1 MNAACTATKP
11 CSQPAAC
18 AGRSSLFAPV
28 AATVAWAGVAGVDR
42 LVMPETVQTAR
53 DLGVVL
59 PVVSRWTIDFH
70 SRILAIGGWLLP
82 AIVILTL
89 FAGLIIRKLVPRMT
103 AVLMCLWCLAGATIL
118 GGMILTAATV
128 SNAGAPIAP

>member
-1 MNAACTATKP
+1 MNAACTAPKP
-11 CSQPAAC
+11 CPHAAAC
-18 AGRSSLFAPV
+18 GGTSSILAPV

-70 SRILAIGGWLLP
+70 SRILSIGGWLLP
-82 AIVILTL
+82 ALVILTL
-89 FAGLIIRKLVPRMT
+89 FAGLILRKLAPRMT
-103 AVLMCLWCLAGATIL
+103 AVLMCLWCLAGAAIL
-118 GGMILTAATV
+118 GGMFLTAATV
-128 SNAGAPIAP
+128 SNAGTAIAP

>member
-1 MNAACTATKP
+1 MNAACTAPKP

-18 AGRSSLFAPV
+18 AGRSSMFAPV
-28 AATVAWAGVAGVDR
+28 AATVAWAGTAGVDR

-59 PVVSRWTIDFH
+59 PVLSRWAIDFH
-70 SRILAIGGWLLP
+70 SRVQSLGGWLLP

-89 FAGLIIRKLVPRMT
+89 FAGLILRKLAPRMT
-103 AVLMCLWCLAGATIL
+103 AVLMCLWCLAGAAIL
-118 GGMILTAATV
+118 GGMIFTAATV
-128 SNAGAPIAP
+128 SNAGATIAP